1 MIALSKF
8 CTQKFNVMISEQKT
22 IDNNY
27 VNRNMYIFML
37 LMQIHFKLELFQNKK
52 QWQNIQYLV
61 LQYKVRTPSLYEGGI
76 DLP

>member
-8 CTQKFNVMISEQKT
+8 CTQKFNVMISKQKT
-22 IDNNY
+22 VDNNY

-52 QWQNIQYLV
+52 Q
-61 LQYKVRTPSLYEGGI
+61 
-76 DLP
+76 